1 MSDETLSIRNRVRQ
15 LFNYRCCYCGTDE
28 ISAGGELEIEHF
40 RPKSKGGTDAIDNL
54 VYSCSRCNLFKSA
67 YWPKPN
73 APSSQHLLHPR
84 HDNLQ
89 EHIDLTDH
97 GELIGL
103 TPRGWF
109 HISWL
114 HLNRPQLI
122 EARRKRLQLVA
133 ERRQLARYEHLI
145 AQLQQ
150 QLLEASRESARLRSI
165 IEQLRSE

>member
-1 MSDETLSIRNRVRQ
+1 MSEETASIRNRVRQ

-28 ISAGGELEIEHF
+28 VSVGGELEVEHF
-40 RPKSKGGTDAIDNL
+40 RPKSKGGTDALDNL
-54 VYSCSRCNLFKSA
+54 VYSCSRCNLFKAA

-73 APSSQHLLHPR
+73 APDSQYLLHPR
-84 HDNLQ
+84 YDNLA
-89 EHIDLTDH
+89 EHIDLTEH

-122 EARRKRLQLVA
+122 EKRRKQQQMIL
-133 ERRQLARYEHLI
+133 ERQQLARYERLI
-145 AQLQQ
+145 EQLQQ
-150 QLLEASRESARLRSI
+150 QLLAQSRESARLRAI
-165 IEQLRSE
+165 IEQRRGT